1 MNIADEI
8 QRLHE
13 LHQSGALSDAE
24 FAQAKAKLLEKVGSG
39 TSSNQSESSFKSAS
53 FSGADDAL
61 NQLNRFRRSTSDKW
75 LGGICGGLGK
85 FTGLDSWIWRLIFVF
100 FAMFVG
106 SGVLAYLLAWIFV
119 PEEE

>member
-1 MNIADEI
+1 VNIADDI

-24 FAQAKAKLLEKVGSG
+24 FAQAKTKLLDQVGAGASFHQNQSSDDSG
-39 TSSNQSESSFKSAS
+39 T
-53 FSGADDAL
+53 DDAL
-61 NQLNRFRRSTSDKW
+61 NQLNRFRRSKNDRW

-85 FTGLDSWIWRLIFVF
+85 FTSLDSWIWRLIFVF
-100 FAMFVG
+100 FALFVG
-106 SGVLAYLLAWIFV
+106 TGVLAYLLAWIFV

>member
-24 FAQAKAKLLEKVGSG
+24 FAQAKAKLLEKVGTG